1 MTEIYLIRHGQTDWN
16 REEIFRGR
24 ADRPLSEVG
33 NWEGG
38 ALKQALAQ
46 VTINFIYS
54 SPLTRALETARPIA
68 STHSLKV
75 IPLAGIIDIDYG
87 NWQGLSHDQ
96 VKAQYPELY
105 RRWQDHP
112 DQVEF
117 PGGESLSMVRE
128 RAMSAFK
135 EVVAGHP
142 EQSGVVVSHRVV
154 NKVLLC
160 ALLGL
165 DNSHFWEI
173 KQDTAAINI
182 IRCDNKST
190 VIQVLNDTCHL
201 KGLSKD
207 RTTTDF

>member
-33 NWEGG
+33 NWEAG
-38 ALKQALAQ
+38 AISRALAQ
-46 VTINFIYS
+46 VAIKFIYS
-54 SPLTRALETARPIA
+54 SPLTRAQETARPIA
-68 STHSLKV
+68 SAHGLKG

-87 NWQGLSHDQ
+87 DWQGRSHDQ
-96 VKAQYPELY
+96 VKEQYPELY
-105 RRWQDHP
+105 RKWQDHP
-112 DQVEF
+112 EQVKF
-117 PGGESLSMVRE
+117 PGGESLSMVQE

-135 EVVAGHP
+135 KVIAGHP

-173 KQDTAAINI
+173 KQDTGAINT
-182 IRCDNKST
+182 IRCDSKST

-201 KGLSKD
+201 KSLSKD

>member
-24 ADRPLSEVG
+24 ADRPLNEAG
-33 NWEGG
+33 GWEAAAIGR
-38 ALKQALAQ
+38 ALAN
-46 VTINFIYS
+46 VTVDFIYS
-54 SPLTRALETARPIA
+54 SPLIRAQETARPIA
-68 STHSLKV
+68 SAHGLK
-75 IPLAGIIDIDYG
+75 ITPLAGIIDIDYG
-87 NWQGLSHDQ
+87 DWQGLSHEQ
-96 VKAQYPELY
+96 AKEQYPELY
-105 RRWQDHP
+105 RKWRDHP
-112 DQVEF
+112 ERVEF
-117 PGGESLSMVRE
+117 PGGESLSLVRE

-142 EQSGVVVSHRVV
+142 GQSGVVVSHRVV
-154 NKVLLC
+154 NKVILC

-182 IRCDNKST
+182 IRCENKGT

-201 KGLSKD
+201 KILGKD

>member
-24 ADRPLSEVG
+24 ADRPLTEVG
-33 NWEGG
+33 NWEAG
-38 ALKQALAQ
+38 ALSRALAH

-54 SPLTRALETARPIA
+54 SPLTRAQETARPIA
-68 STHSLKV
+68 SAHGLMV

-87 NWQGLSHDQ
+87 DWQGLSHDQ
-96 VKAQYPELY
+96 VKEQYPELY
-105 RRWQDHP
+105 RKWQDHP
-112 DQVEF
+112 EQVEF

-128 RAMSAFK
+128 RAISAFK
-135 EVVAGHP
+135 KVIAGRP

-173 KQDTAAINI
+173 KQDTGSINI
-182 IRCDNKST
+182 IRCDNKRII
-190 VIQVLNDTCHL
+190 VQVLNDTCHL
-201 KGLSKD
+201 KSLSKE